1 MPDLDLATPDG
12 ADHAVVPADRDVLRA
27 VARLAALATAAFD
40 PDDALHALCRAATDL
55 LDVDGVG
62 AMGVVDGRSSRGR
75 ARYVHADT
83 GVDTLERL
91 QEALQVGPCRD
102 AIDAGEVVAHDDVRA
117 VGRRDPEFADA
128 MVESGMAAV
137 MAVPLLA
144 RGRAWGT
151 LDLYRRASGPW
162 LAAEVDTARLL
173 ADVAVSY
180 LVMASDRDAAQA
192 AQQEIEHRSMHDSLT
207 GLPNR
212 ALFYDRVEHE
222 LAAAARHGTAL
233 AVAFIDLDHF
243 KHINDSAGH
252 AAGDEVLVDVARRL
266 GGALRAQDTLARL
279 AGDEF
284 VALLADL
291 PADRARRTEVLTTVA
306 LRLRQVL
313 KDPVTTGT
321 VPVLV
326 TASIGIAVCAPGRPT
341 TAAALVHEAD
351 LAMYAA
357 KGTRDAVVVHEE
369 G

>member
-1 MPDLDLATPDG
+1 MSEPQL
-12 ADHAVVPADRDVLRA
+12 AVVDTENPPDPGDRDVLRA
-27 VARLAALATAAFD
+27 VARLAMLATTSFE
-40 PDDALHALCRAATDL
+40 PDDALRELCRAATDL

-62 AMGVVDGRSSRGR
+62 AMGVIRGQGKPAY
-75 ARYVHADT
+75 ARYVHAEAP
-83 GVDTLERL
+83 VETLERL
-91 QEALQVGPCRD
+91 QEALQRGPCRD
-102 AIDAGEVVAHDDVRA
+102 AIDAGRVIALDDVGA
-117 VGRRDPEFADA
+117 VARRDAEFAA
-128 MVESGMAAV
+128 VMEESGMSAV
-137 MAVPLLA
+137 VAVPLLS

-151 LDLYRRASGPW
+151 LDLYRTRPGPW
-162 LAAEVDTARLL
+162 APSDLDTARLL

-180 LVMASDRDAAQA
+180 LVMASDRDEARAL
-192 AQQEIEHRSMHDSLT
+192 QQEIEHRSMHDTLT
-207 GLPNR
+207 GVPNR

-222 LAAAARHGTAL
+222 LAAAARHGTTV
-233 AVAFIDLDHF
+233 AVAFVDLDHF
-243 KHINDSAGH
+243 KRINDSVGH
-252 AAGDEVLVDVARRL
+252 SAGDEVLVDVARRL
-266 GGALRAQDTLARL
+266 GSAVRAQDTVARL